1 MLCYTVYIL
10 KSYSVLAIKGP
21 LKKLKKREKLRA
33 RENSKNRLSDALIN
47 LMTIQSTNIMT

>member
-1 MLCYTVYIL
+1 MYTSGMYSL
-10 KSYSVLAIKGP
+10 KSFSVLAIKDSF
-21 LKKLKKREKLRA
+21 KKKRRKKLRA